1 MTARPST
8 PTSPDTESAG
18 ARERVQKVMAQAA
31 LGSRRALER
40 DIEAGHVKINGQA
53 AALGATVGVGD
64 RISWTQA
71 GDVREFVV
79 REQAAE
85 HQTLM
90 YHKPEGVVTSRQ
102 DPEGRRTVFDHLPEP
117 EQGRWIAVG
126 RLDINTTG
134 LLLLTTDGDLAH
146 RLMHP
151 STGMDREYLC
161 RVRGQVS
168 PELIDQL
175 IAGVELDDGPGR
187 FTDVVMGEQ
196 TDSHTWYTVTLME
209 GRQREVRRLW
219 EHIGAQVARLKRVRY
234 GPVFLPASLRRGRWE
249 RLAAADH
256 RLLRREAGLPPA
268 EGTLQLEPLR
278 ASGATSGRGRQQT
291 TPRRQRQKR

>member
-1 MTARPST
+1 
-8 PTSPDTESAG
+8 
-18 ARERVQKVMAQAA
+18 MAQAG

-40 DIEAGHVKINGQA
+40 DIASGLIDINGQTA
-53 AALGATVGVGD
+53 ELGATVGPND
-64 RISWTQA
+64 RIVWRHQD
-71 GDVREFVV
+71 GLKDYLVRA
-79 REQAAE
+79 QAAE

-90 YHKPEGVVTSRQ
+90 YHKPEGVVTTRQ

-134 LLLLTTDGDLAH
+134 LLLLTTDGELAH

-161 RVRGQVS
+161 RVRGQVD
-168 PELIDQL
+168 PERINQL
-175 IAGVELDDGPGR
+175 LTGVELEDGPGR

-234 GPVFLPASLRRGRWE
+234 GPVFLPASLKRGRWE

-256 RLLRREAGLPPA
+256 RLLRREAGLAPPEA
-268 EGTLQLEPLR
+268 LLQLVPANRNRPTGGPTGAR
-278 ASGATSGRGRQQT
+278 APRQT
-291 TPRRQRQKR
+291 APRPRRPKR